1 MGPSRLASS
10 WLASSPLVTK
20 QKARFGGL
28 SFLLRWAF
36 EYPDLG
42 NCLRHLQGYGSLM
55 SDDDGAAEL
64 VLGIVWGI
72 GVGAA
77 AIILIAAIFF
87 GVFPPL
93 LGR

>member
-1 MGPSRLASS
+1 
-10 WLASSPLVTK
+10 
-20 QKARFGGL
+20 
-28 SFLLRWAF
+28 
-36 EYPDLG
+36 
-42 NCLRHLQGYGSLM
+42 M

>member
-1 MGPSRLASS
+1 
-10 WLASSPLVTK
+10 
-20 QKARFGGL
+20 
-28 SFLLRWAF
+28 
-36 EYPDLG
+36 
-42 NCLRHLQGYGSLM
+42 M

-64 VLGIVWGI
+64 ILGIVLGV

-87 GVFPPL
+87 DVFPPL